1 LVSRGLAVASLA
13 ALGEAGESNDGT
25 TQLMM
30 AESSM
35 NNCLNLSKLN
45 PYQSLAVTKPNYE
58 DIFCLGQHILMDT
71 GQCLIKASGAAMP
84 VEPLPLSS
92 PDVTATVKKNGP
104 VRRTLTPSPDTTA
117 ANNEPP

>member
-1 LVSRGLAVASLA
+1 MTRGLAVAALA

-30 AESSM
+30 AEPGTD
-35 NNCLNLSKLN
+35 NCLNLSKLN
-45 PYQSLAVTKPNYE
+45 LDQCLAVAKPNYE
-58 DIFCLGQHILMDT
+58 DIFCLGQHILMNT

-92 PDVTATVKKNGP
+92 PDVTATVKKRAQSAGP
-104 VRRTLTPSPDTTA
+104 
-117 ANNEPP
+117 

>member
-1 LVSRGLAVASLA
+1 MTRGLAVAALA

-30 AESSM
+30 AEPGTD
-35 NNCLNLSKLN
+35 NCLNLSKLN
-45 PYQSLAVTKPNYE
+45 LDQCLAVAKPNYE
-58 DIFCLGQHILMDT
+58 DIFCLGQHILMNT
-71 GQCLIKASGAAMP
+71 GQRRGHARRT
-84 VEPLPLSS
+84 
-92 PDVTATVKKNGP
+92 TAPFVARRDGHREEKGP